1 VLAGVLLPAPAMAQ
15 CDQVVAV
22 GWQGGLICAFD
33 SKSGVGDHGAV
44 VRPGLAFAG
53 ESPAVQCTV
62 SAGGSHRLGP
72 RSPLA

>member
-1 VLAGVLLPAPAMAQ
+1 MARIVINVDDQLLAQAAE
-15 CDQVVAV
+15 
-22 GWQGGLICAFD
+22 IAFD